1 VAEVVAAALWHL
13 TADLLLAVDDAFG
26 EPVDAYVNGAQV
38 WLRDDGPAG
47 EALEWRLHPVAGF
60 QRPAA
65 VDAHEL
71 LATVVYALR
80 TGDEPPAPI
89 DSLWEGL
96 EAFPAYGDEL
106 EPAPLAAACTAAV
119 GVTPDAYGVV
129 DHDRIGDAWERS
141 SGRTSIVTALFE
153 QLERG
158 R

>member
-1 VAEVVAAALWHL
+1 MPEVVAAALWRV
-13 TADLLLAVDDAFG
+13 TDELLLALDERFG
-26 EPVDAYVNGAQV
+26 EPVDAYLNGAQV

-60 QRPAA
+60 ERPGA
-65 VDAHEL
+65 VDVHEL

-80 TGDEPPAPI
+80 TGEEPPAPI
-89 DSLWEGL
+89 GALWEGL

-106 EPAPLAAACTAAV
+106 EPAPLAAACSAAL
-119 GVTPDAYGVV
+119 GVAPDAYGVV

>member
-1 VAEVVAAALWHL
+1 VAEVVAAALWRL
-13 TADLLLAVDDAFG
+13 TAEVLVALDDAFG
-26 EPVDAYVNGAQV
+26 EPVDAYLNGAQV
-38 WLRDDGPAG
+38 WLRDDGPGG
-47 EALEWRLHPVAGF
+47 EVLEWRLHPVAGF
-60 QRPAA
+60 QRPAT

-89 DSLWEGL
+89 ESLWEGL

-106 EPAPLAAACTAAV
+106 EPAPLAAACTAAL
-119 GVTPDAYGVV
+119 GVAPDAYGVV